1 MKRLDDP
8 NKQAEPAKTVLY
20 VEDEESNWEVT
31 ELRLRKH
38 YKLLWARTD
47 VEACALIRQYGKD
60 LHAVLMDVQL
70 KGSQLDGI
78 QLTKLLRGKPVEGSP
93 DFASDLPT
101 MSCPIFFVTAYGNL
115 HSGDEFTQ
123 AGGDAHVPKPVDFV
137 KLSLLLARSS
147 MQRAMDSLK
156 R

>member
-1 MKRLDDP
+1 MKRLDETSKP
-8 NKQAEPAKTVLY
+8 LEPEKMVLY

-31 ELRLRKH
+31 QLRLRKH

-47 VEACALIRQYGKD
+47 VEACSLVRQYGPT

-70 KGSQLDGI
+70 KGSQLDGL
-78 QLTKLLRGKPVEGSP
+78 QLTRVLRGKPVEGAP
-93 DFASDLPT
+93 DFARALLPIG
-101 MSCPIFFVTAYGNL
+101 CPIYFVTAYGNL

-147 MQRAMDSLK
+147 MQRVMDSFK

>member
-1 MKRLDDP
+1 MKRLDDAGTP
-8 NKQAEPAKTVLY
+8 PTPEKTVLY

-47 VEACALIRQYGKD
+47 VEACALVRQYGPT

-70 KGSQLDGI
+70 KGSQLDGMA
-78 QLTKLLRGKPVEGSP
+78 LTKLLRGKPVAGAP
-93 DFASDLPT
+93 DFANGLPT
-101 MSCPIFFVTAYGNL
+101 LACPIFFVTAYGNL
-115 HSGDEFTQ
+115 HSNDEFHE